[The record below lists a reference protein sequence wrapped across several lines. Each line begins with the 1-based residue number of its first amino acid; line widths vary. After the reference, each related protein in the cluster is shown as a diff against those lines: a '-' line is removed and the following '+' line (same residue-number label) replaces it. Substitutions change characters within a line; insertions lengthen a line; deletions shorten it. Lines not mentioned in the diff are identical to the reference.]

1 MQLFIYKTIILIK
14 RSNKAIQKVVNL
26 TMWPFDVTQD
36 RPKAQQQ
43 FDICYENW
51 RVWPIIHWSDDWCP
65 FCTRDTN
72 CSFPTAWQYHQQQ
85 LLPQRMN
92 HGEPI
97 NLTDPHAPTHNSTPL
112 QHTLIF
118 RTNHWYVFGV
128 LASLSDFLNAF
139 LFFSCIYLYLVCV
152 AQCLLILLRCDHLR
166 NIPTINSDITSKD
179 NTRWSF
185 KACKLIL

>member
-1 MQLFIYKTIILIK
+1 
-14 RSNKAIQKVVNL
+14 
-26 TMWPFDVTQD
+26 MWPFDVTQA

-97 NLTDPHAPTHNSTPL
+97 NLTDPHTATHNSTPL

-118 RTNHWYVFGV
+118 RTNLWYVFGI
-128 LASLSDFLNAF
+128 LPSLSDFLIAF
-139 LFFSCIYLYLVCV
+139 LLSVISGLHCTMSLDFATLWPFTQHSHDQYW
-152 AQCLLILLRCDHLR
+152 HHE
-166 NIPTINSDITSKD
+166 
-179 NTRWSF
+179 
-185 KACKLIL
+185 